1 MGARGP
7 ELPSELRAF
16 LFTCIDSV
24 EQLEILLLLTASPRP
39 LTVKDVAALAGGVE
53 AVARAHLEALVAR
66 GLLRVQASGPTT
78 YTCAPRSAE
87 LERYLDLL
95 VTWHRSSKSLIVGF
109 VAAHARGGLRGF
121 SDAFKL
127 RDEDS

>member
-1 MGARGP
+1 MGARNP

-24 EQLEILLLLTASPRP
+24 DQLEVLLLLAAASRP
-39 LTVKDVAALAGGVE
+39 LTVKDVAADTGGAE
-53 AVARAHLEALVAR
+53 ALARAHLEALVAR

-78 YTCAPRSAE
+78 YTCAPRSAD
-87 LERYLDLL
+87 LQHYLDLL
-95 VTWHRSSKSLIVGF
+95 VSWHTSSKSLVVSF
-109 VAAHARGGLRGF
+109 VVAHARGGLRGF

-127 RDEDS
+127 RNEDS